1 MGDRANAPARTSA
14 IDKLARRLA
23 TPKWVANQPLLAIPL
38 PCPPRHRQG
47 YRRTMKIAVFG
58 LGYVG
63 MTTAACLAR
72 SGHDVIGVDVSE
84 EKVAIVNAGNSP
96 ITEPG
101 LDELIARAVRK
112 GLLSATKNAR
122 GHLDDCALAI
132 VCVGTPSAPDGS
144 HNMSFI
150 VEVSH
155 QIAHLVR
162 PARSTK
168 LTVVFRST
176 VRPGTIEELV
186 LPIFENAL
194 KGRMD
199 RVEIVY
205 NPEFLR
211 ESVAIEDFFNPPKIV
226 VGTKDGERCAVLDE
240 LNATINAPTFYTTYR
255 AAEITKFV
263 DNTFHAVKVAFA
275 NEVGRVCEKLGI
287 SATTVHK
294 IFVSDTKLNISPYY
308 LRPGGAFGGSCLPK
322 DVRALQYIA
331 SDVGANTYLVDSL
344 LRSNDAHKNF
354 LFENCLKAIPP
365 GGHVL
370 MLGLSFK
377 EDSDDLRES
386 PNIDLARKFLQ
397 SHVDLSIYDPQVE
410 PSKLLGQ
417 NLGYAFSS
425 LPALRKLLISRS
437 TVESDSFDLVVD
449 TRGWAK
455 TMALRTRQVINVN
468 TLS

>member
-1 MGDRANAPARTSA
+1 
-14 IDKLARRLA
+14 
-23 TPKWVANQPLLAIPL
+23 
-38 PCPPRHRQG
+38 
-47 YRRTMKIAVFG
+47 MKIAVFG

-63 MTTAACLAR
+63 MTAAACLTKQ
-72 SGHDVIGVDVSE
+72 GHEVIGVDVND
-84 EKVAIVNAGNSP
+84 EKVAIVNAGKSP

-101 LDELIARAVRK
+101 LDELVARATRK
-112 GLLSATKNAR
+112 SLLSATKDPGR
-122 GHLDDCALAI
+122 HLDDCAMAI

-155 QIAHLVR
+155 QIAELVSPKR
-162 PARSTK
+162 ATP

-176 VRPGTIEELV
+176 MRPGTIEELV
-186 LPIFENAL
+186 LPIFENEL
-194 KGRMD
+194 RD
-199 RVEIVY
+199 RIDLVELVY

-211 ESVAIEDFFNPPKIV
+211 ESVAIQDFFNPPKIV
-226 VGTKDGERCAVLDE
+226 IGTKNGEKCAALDE
-240 LNATINAPTFYTTYR
+240 LNARIEAPVFYTTYR

-263 DNTFHAVKVAFA
+263 DNTFHAVKIAFA
-275 NEVGRVCEKLGI
+275 NEVGRVCDKLGI
-287 SATTVHK
+287 SAATVHK
-294 IFVSDTKLNISPYY
+294 IFTSDTKLNISSYY

-331 SDVGANTYLVDSL
+331 SDVGAHTHLVDSL
-344 LRSNDAHKNF
+344 LRSNDSHKNF
-354 LFENCLKAIPP
+354 LFENCLKAVPA
-365 GGHVL
+365 GGQVL

-377 EDSDDLRES
+377 ENSDDLRES

-397 SHVDLSIYDPQVE
+397 SNIHLSIYDPHVE

-417 NLGYAFSS
+417 NLGYAFSN
-425 LPALRKLLISRS
+425 LPALRKLLVAKS
-437 TVESDSFDLVVD
+437 VAESELFDLVVD

-455 TMALRTRQVINVN
+455 NMALRTKWILDVN